1 MTDETGSRASEI
13 GIPKPVDKLISNA
26 PAMLAFSNL
35 ARAGSFLLPVP
46 SLYLISTPA
55 AAFWLLATTLVSLQN
70 LLFLGVPQIL
80 VRMLAVAN
88 SGAERSVGDV
98 SLGDLAKL
106 MRLVFTAAS
115 IVITLLMLTAGSLAI
130 AKLAGQTE
138 EPFAAWSA
146 WLILVLGT
154 PIRIVILCRLTFL
167 NGIGEVAKP
176 RLEDAIAW
184 TVSGILA
191 TIVLAVTQS
200 LMLMALATLLPIVVL
215 ATLLRRMAGQSGW
228 ETALSAPASLPLRKV
243 AKQVWAP
250 CWRAGLGALLSTGS
264 RQGGGVALAQLAS
277 PTLAAGYLL
286 AQNII
291 SVIMMLSAAPMQ
303 SVLHQ
308 MAVHFARAESAR
320 HVLLA
325 EKARARS
332 LWIAGVLAGLVA
344 VALPLLNVFNV
355 GEGLPRSEIWAMLAL
370 GLFLQRYGAAHLQHY
385 TITNHVLWHWLDGVS
400 GVINIL
406 LCIALIPN
414 FGGEGAAAAYL
425 ISIIS
430 FYAWMPSVLVAKRF
444 GVYWKKSE
452 LKSSLMPFILL
463 IATLTGVSFIQF

>member
-1 MTDETGSRASEI
+1 MTDEPRAEAGEEGS
-13 GIPKPVDKLISNA
+13 PKRVGKLISNA
-26 PAMLAFSNL
+26 AAMLAFSNL
-35 ARAGSFLLPVP
+35 ARAGSYLLPVP
-46 SLYLISTPA
+46 LLYLISTPA
-55 AAFWLLATTLVSLQN
+55 AAFWLLATTLISLQN
-70 LLFLGVPQIL
+70 LLFLGAPQIL

-88 SGAERSVGDV
+88 SGAEHSDKEA

-115 IVITLLMLTAGSLAI
+115 IVITLLMLTAGSAAI
-130 AKLAGQTE
+130 ANLAGQTDQ
-138 EPFAAWSA
+138 PLAAWSC
-146 WLILVLGT
+146 WLILALGT
-154 PIRIVILCRLTFL
+154 PLRIMILSHLTFL
-167 NGIGEVAKP
+167 NGIGEIARP

-191 TIVLAVTQS
+191 AIVLAVTQS
-200 LMLMALATLLPIVVL
+200 LMLMALATLLPIAVS

-228 ETALSAPASLPLRKV
+228 ETALSEPASLPLRKV

-277 PTLAAGYLL
+277 PAVAAGYLL

-308 MAVHFARAESAR
+308 MAVHFARAETAR
-320 HVLLA
+320 HVSLA

-332 LWIAGVLAGLVA
+332 LWAAAVLAGLVA
-344 VALPLLNVFNV
+344 VALPLLNSFNWS
-355 GEGLPRSEIWAMLAL
+355 EALPSSGIWALLAL

-385 TITNHVLWHWLDGVS
+385 TITNHVVWHWLDGIS

-406 LCIALIPN
+406 LCIALITS

-425 ISIIS
+425 ISMIPV
-430 FYAWMPSVLVAKRF
+430 YAWVPSYLTTKRF
-444 GVYWKKSE
+444 DISWAKNE
-452 LKSSLMPFILL
+452 LKTSLFPFILL
-463 IATLTGVSFIQF
+463 ISTLIVGNLL